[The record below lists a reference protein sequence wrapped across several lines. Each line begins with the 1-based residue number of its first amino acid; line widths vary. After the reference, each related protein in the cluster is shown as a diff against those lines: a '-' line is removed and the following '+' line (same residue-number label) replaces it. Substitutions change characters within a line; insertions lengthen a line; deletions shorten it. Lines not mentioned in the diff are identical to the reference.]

1 MLMRRFFY
9 LFLGFLSAILVVYM
23 TLPIFASDFDKFAK
37 ATIREFGHNSDPQ
50 LVTDAV
56 LQYLEDNKID
66 DPIAFLTENMDTTY
80 VINADDPNLSETDRS
95 AVRSGNVTKVT
106 SFNSKYFNRVIT
118 NYRLRIRV
126 WDLRS
131 GERTITAQIYLNA
144 P

>member
-23 TLPIFASDFDKFAK
+23 TLPILASDFDKFAK

>member
-66 DPIAFLTENMDTTY
+66 DPIAFLTENMETTY
-80 VINADDPNLSETDRS
+80 VIDADNPNLYDNQKEIFASGEVTRS
-95 AVRSGNVTKVT
+95 S
-106 SFNSKYFNRVIT
+106 SFSSKYFSRVLT
-118 NYRLRIRV
+118 NYELRVRV
-126 WDLRS
+126 RDFRS
-131 GERTITAQIYLNA
+131 GERRIHARIYLNA